1 MRILYLCWQRLEACP
16 PCMNHLDILRGDLME
31 TTLVCRAGD
40 RSYVAERYSD
50 VIDCRFFD
58 EGVRGDALPSRE
70 LSMAWMREV
79 KAYRA
84 LVRKALLE
92 EYDFVWFGTEDSALF
107 ARDLVSIPYVLTCL
121 EFWDESLKKTR
132 FIRAAAR
139 NAALCIACEHT
150 RAWLMKMGWGLPS
163 LPVVIPNK
171 FESHPRTPGMKGSS
185 EGPQRA
191 IAKIAEKKIVLYQGW
206 LQPDR
211 GLEEVAEALSL
222 LDEDL
227 WLAVLSPETRECRDA
242 MKELVSRYTR
252 TIYLGYVP
260 SPTHLEV
267 TSHALIGIARYEP
280 TGINNA
286 FCAPNKI
293 YEYAGF
299 GIPMLCNDVPGL
311 EETVGRFE
319 AGLCIDFS
327 RTRNIADALHELSR
341 NHEEYGT
348 RARELFNATD
358 TVDLVR
364 SVVRKM
370 SAVHTG
376 EGRLTKKG

>member
-1 MRILYLCWQRLEACP
+1 MRVLYLCWQRLETCP
-16 PCMNHLDILRGDLME
+16 PCMNHLDILRGDLTE
-31 TTLVCRAGD
+31 VTLVCRSGD
-40 RSYVAERYSD
+40 RSYVAGRYSD

-58 EGVRGDALPSRE
+58 EGLHEDTLPARE
-70 LSMAWMREV
+70 LSVAWMREV
-79 KAYRA
+79 RDYRA
-84 LVRKALLE
+84 LVREALLE

-139 NAALCIACEHT
+139 NAALCIACERT
-150 RAWLMKMGWGLPS
+150 RAWLMKLGWELSS

-171 FESHPRTPGMKGSS
+171 FESHPRTPEMKGSS
-185 EGPQRA
+185 EESRRA

-227 WLAVLSPETRECRDA
+227 WLAVLSPATSECRDA
-242 MKELVSRYTR
+242 MEGLASRYMR
-252 TIYLGYVP
+252 TVYLGYVP
-260 SPTHLEV
+260 SPMHLEV

-311 EETVGRFE
+311 EETVGRFG

-327 RTRNIADALHELSR
+327 RTRDIADALHELSHHR
-341 NHEEYGT
+341 EEYGA
-348 RARELFNATD
+348 RAKELFNATD

-370 SAVHTG
+370 NADRTG
-376 EGRLTKKG
+376 EKKTH